1 MQAGTTYS
9 AVIGGVIKQLRD
21 TRSINQ
27 GAMAEKMGV
36 SQAAWSKLENGK
48 STLTT
53 AQLAKAADLLEVE
66 ANKIIQYADETV
78 ADFKSNGISVS
89 YDNKEAES
97 KGLMLLGAAAIGALV
112 TAIILGRK

>member
-21 TRSINQ
+21 SSSINQ
-27 GAMAEKMGV
+27 GAMAEAMGV
-36 SQAAWSKLENGK
+36 SQAAWSKLESGK

-53 AQLAKAADLLEVE
+53 AQLAKAADVLKIE
-66 ANKIIQYADETV
+66 ANKIIQYADQTV
-78 ADFKSNGISVS
+78 ADFKANEISVS

-97 KGLMLLGAAAIGALV
+97 MGLMLLGAAAIGVLV
-112 TAIILGRK
+112 AAIILGRK